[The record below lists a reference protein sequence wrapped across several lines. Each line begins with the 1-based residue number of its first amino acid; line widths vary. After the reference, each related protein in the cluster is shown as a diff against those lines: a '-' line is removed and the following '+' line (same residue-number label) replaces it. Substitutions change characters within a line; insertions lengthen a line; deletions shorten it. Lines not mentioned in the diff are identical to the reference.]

1 MADEIL
7 LKNTPFSFT
16 PINKTITSYVFV
28 LPTVEIS
35 CYPDSLPC
43 PNYAKQVEL
52 KQSLVSVIV
61 SDALS

>member
-16 PINKTITSYVFV
+16 PINKTIMSYVFV

-35 CYPDSLPC
+35 
-43 PNYAKQVEL
+43 YAYHLLTDICREWERGFVTEKVLQYSITV
-52 KQSLVSVIV
+52 VT
-61 SDALS
+61 